1 MSTLIL
7 VRHGQSTWNAENRFT
22 GWVDVPLTELGRK
35 EARQGGEHLAA
46 EGVKVDRVFTSTLE
60 RAIETG
66 QIVLECLGQGDLE
79 QVEAWEL
86 NERFYG
92 ALTGRN
98 KAQTAEE
105 FGADQVRLW
114 RRSYATP
121 PPGGES
127 LKDTA
132 YRALPYFRNVVLA
145 ACLQAPTVLVSAHG
159 NSLRAILKEL
169 DGLSDDEVPRLELK
183 TGVPIVYELDGDARP
198 VSKTTLGPDTA
209 EPVPEDAPAEEKEQ
223 A

>member
-22 GWVDVPLTELGRK
+22 GWVDVPLTDLGID
-35 EARQGGEHLAA
+35 EARTGGKRLAA
-46 EGVKVDRVFTSTLE
+46 DGFHVDRAFTSTLV
-60 RAIETG
+60 RAIQTG
-66 QIVLECLGQGDLE
+66 QIVLEELGQSDLE
-79 QVEAWEL
+79 QIQAWEL

-98 KAQTAEE
+98 KAQTAAE
-105 FGADQVRLW
+105 FGEEQVHIW

-132 YRALPYFRNVVLA
+132 YRALPYFQQVVLA
-145 ACLQAPTVLVSAHG
+145 ACREVPTVLVSAHG
-159 NSLRAILKEL
+159 NSLRAIVKQL
-169 DGLSDDEVPRLELK
+169 DDLSDDEVPRLELK
-183 TGVPIVYELDGDARP
+183 TGVPIVYELDDQGQPTDKR
-198 VSKTTLGPDTA
+198 TLGPDTA
-209 EPVPEDAPAEEKEQ
+209 EPVPTTAPREEQEQ